1 MEDYR
6 RKKTKQSREIKKCS
20 LEQNLLQIFSF
31 QHNFLTL
38 MILLEA
44 DNLQQRNML
53 ILPKGSTRTLCRPWC
68 SHESMKEGIW
78 RDSGHPNCCLM
89 SWFRVTLYI
98 YVTFFL
104 PTEVKILGIGDSD
117 KLSILRGCPGHPGLP
132 GQKGDVGPPGEKG
145 QKGFAGGAGKVGPPG
160 QKGEK
165 GESGISEPVYA
176 ARSCKEV
183 HNQGSVFSDWY
194 TIYPDG
200 SQPLKVLCDMD
211 TDEGGWIVIQRRWDG
226 SVDFFRTW
234 DAYKKGFGSRLNEF
248 WLGNENIHHVT
259 STGNEKPVDHLLIDL
274 STHTVYPSAGKLN
287 AGGRDRHRNHGNQ
300 GKHRVT
306 KRGPALSYPMFT
318 LVTGIVGR
326 WRAVCVTA
334 LQRPNSDAAAIRIV
348 VGTWE
353 LRIDLQDFEGKKV
366 FAKYASFK
374 VLDESK
380 KYELLIGAFKEGT
393 AGDSIGG
400 LSNIK
405 FSTKDEDNDI
415 YEGSCSLLYKGGWWY
430 SNCHGANL
438 NGLYHLGAHTSYG
451 DGINWFTGKGHNYSY
466 KHVEMKIREV

>member
-1 MEDYR
+1 M
-6 RKKTKQSREIKKCS
+6 
-20 LEQNLLQIFSF
+20 F
-31 QHNFLTL
+31 
-38 MILLEA
+38 MAILLLLGMVFE
-44 DNLQQRNML
+44 
-53 ILPKGSTRTLCRPWC
+53 ICRSDQTCP
-68 SHESMKEGIW
+68 
-78 RDSGHPNCCLM
+78 
-89 SWFRVTLYI
+89 
-98 YVTFFL
+98 
-104 PTEVKILGIGDSD
+104 EVKILGIGDSD

-259 STGNEKPVDHLLIDL
+259 STG
-274 STHTVYPSAGKLN
+274 
-287 AGGRDRHRNHGNQ
+287 
-300 GKHRVT
+300 
-306 KRGPALSYPMFT
+306 
-318 LVTGIVGR
+318 
-326 WRAVCVTA
+326 
-334 LQRPNSDAAAIRIV
+334 
-348 VGTWE
+348 
-353 LRIDLQDFEGKKV
+353 
-366 FAKYASFK
+366 
-374 VLDESK
+374 
-380 KYELLIGAFKEGT
+380 
-393 AGDSIGG
+393 DSIGG